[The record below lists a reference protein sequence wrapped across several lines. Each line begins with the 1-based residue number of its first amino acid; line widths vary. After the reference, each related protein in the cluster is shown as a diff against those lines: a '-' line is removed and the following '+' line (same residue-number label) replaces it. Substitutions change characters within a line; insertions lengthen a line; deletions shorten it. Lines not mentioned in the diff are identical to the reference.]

1 MHFISHLLGFNLIDG
16 TQARWTHACAVFEYK
31 GREAVIVAGGRITST
46 PGDELTSVEV
56 IMVVVIVIMMVTD
69 GAGDGNGAGGIGDGK
84 TSWPG
89 DGVGTTLL
97 DVQGSP
103 ASTTA
108 GSCYG
113 RPGRETPPH
122 WGQLRGECWPSS
134 PNLPFSF
141 LLWRISYADAA
152 PQVQG
157 GYIYHDVHQNMIL
170 MMMMM
175 TIAIRNIC
183 TFSCM

>member
-1 MHFISHLLGFNLIDG
+1 M
-16 TQARWTHACAVFEYK
+16 
-31 GREAVIVAGGRITST
+31 IVAGGRITST

-56 IMVVVIVIMMVTD
+56 IVVVVIVIMMVTD

-89 DGVGTTLL
+89 DGVGPTLL

-113 RPGRETPPH
+113 RPRRETPPH
-122 WGQLRGECWPSS
+122 WRQLRGECWPSS

-141 LLWRISYADAA
+141 LVLRISNGDAA

-170 MMMMM
+170 VMMM
-175 TIAIRNIC
+175 TTIAMRNIC
-183 TFSCM
+183 TFSCMTSTKINLSPLKAVFPDRGEEGGILP